1 MSKTYKGSC
10 VCGAIQLEVT
20 GSPDQTIICFC
31 HDCRKNSG
39 NLGQITA
46 CYDLSNVKI
55 IDPENQ
61 IGEYVITKTGSG
73 KPKHKEYCL
82 KCGCTIRTIVESLP
96 GKNIIRP
103 TLLEEGFE
111 DFTPQLALFEDEKAR
126 YTKGVHCEYYW
137 SDKKYPNESINEF
150 TVSLV
155 FECSLQEVVRLKNWS
170 YFLPI
175 TLGRCCSLW
184 KRNQYERATTMKE

>member
-111 DFTPQLALFEDEKAR
+111 DFTPQSALFEDEKAR
-126 YTKGVHCEYYW
+126 YTKGVHCEYY
-137 SDKKYPNESINEF
+137 
-150 TVSLV
+150 
-155 FECSLQEVVRLKNWS
+155 
-170 YFLPI
+170 
-175 TLGRCCSLW
+175 
-184 KRNQYERATTMKE
+184 